1 MNLARRLFPFIN
13 WFPMSSENLKAD
25 FIAGLTVALV
35 LIPQSMAY
43 AQLAGMPPYY
53 GLYAAFLPVILGA
66 LWGSSSFLSTGPAAM
81 TGLLTAATLMPYAEI
96 GSEKFI
102 GLAITLAFLVGICR
116 LAIGIFKLTFL
127 VNFLS
132 QPVIRGFIN
141 AGAVIIATSQL
152 NKLLGVSM
160 AKTDFYLRDICKV
173 IMRAG
178 ETHLP
183 TLIIGLSAMLLI
195 ILLKK
200 FIPKLPSSLVVAI
213 LGSLAVW
220 GFNLAGTPGDTGE
233 HVAVIGEIPSGLP
246 GFSIPNLN
254 LKLIIELLPGALVV
268 MFIGFMEVCSV
279 SKALSAK
286 SKQKVD
292 LNQELIGQGTAA
304 VVGSFF
310 QCFPTSGGSFSRSA
324 LNYSSGAKTGMCSVF
339 TGSIVLLTLLFLT
352 KLLYFLPHAVLAAII
367 IVAVIGLVDF
377 KAMVHAWKIDF
388 SDGLSGLITFLA
400 TLYFAPNMVIG
411 ILVGAGLALSL
422 HLYKTM
428 KPRVAVLGLHDDGS
442 MRDADLHSLPID
454 EKSPL
459 IRFDGRLYFASVSY
473 FEDAVL
479 GVLNRFPEANYII
492 ISADGINAI
501 DASGEAML
509 HDLIPRLRASGV
521 EMLFV
526 GLKHQVETV
535 INRSG
540 LEDLIG
546 RDKFFRTIQDVEN
559 FIESQNKIKGT
570 DESV

>member
-1 MNLARRLFPFIN
+1 
-13 WFPMSSENLKAD
+13 
-25 FIAGLTVALV
+25 
-35 LIPQSMAY
+35 
-43 AQLAGMPPYY
+43 
-53 GLYAAFLPVILGA
+53 
-66 LWGSSSFLSTGPAAM
+66 
-81 TGLLTAATLMPYAEI
+81 
-96 GSEKFI
+96 
-102 GLAITLAFLVGICR
+102 
-116 LAIGIFKLTFL
+116 
-127 VNFLS
+127 
-132 QPVIRGFIN
+132 
-141 AGAVIIATSQL
+141 
-152 NKLLGVSM
+152 
-160 AKTDFYLRDICKV
+160 
-173 IMRAG
+173 
-178 ETHLP
+178 
-183 TLIIGLSAMLLI
+183 
-195 ILLKK
+195 
-200 FIPKLPSSLVVAI
+200 
-213 LGSLAVW
+213 
-220 GFNLAGTPGDTGE
+220 
-233 HVAVIGEIPSGLP
+233 
-246 GFSIPNLN
+246 
-254 LKLIIELLPGALVV
+254 
-268 MFIGFMEVCSV
+268 
-279 SKALSAK
+279 
-286 SKQKVD
+286 
-292 LNQELIGQGTAA
+292 
-304 VVGSFF
+304 
-310 QCFPTSGGSFSRSA
+310 
-324 LNYSSGAKTGMCSVF
+324 
-339 TGSIVLLTLLFLT
+339 
-352 KLLYFLPHAVLAAII
+352 
-367 IVAVIGLVDF
+367 
-377 KAMVHAWKIDF
+377 
-388 SDGLSGLITFLA
+388 
-400 TLYFAPNMVIG
+400 MVIG